1 MKQFDEVLY
10 SVSEVSNRLRPDRLI
25 VYASMVLAQLCTG
38 KMVRVFVVFPFFS
51 FYMGVLDLA
60 GMVELMSS
68 CGVFLNIQEFAN
80 FNTLAF

>member
-38 KMVRVFVVFPFFS
+38 KMVLQSHPRRQFTCNRT
-51 FYMGVLDLA
+51 GIL
-60 GMVELMSS
+60 ELISD
-68 CGVFLNIQEFAN
+68 
-80 FNTLAF
+80 